1 MMEDNRPAI
10 RRFDLRRNAFEQLV
24 LVDDEGREYE
34 GVEPVRAFP
43 LSDPRRAISL
53 CGPDGQEIAYIDC
66 LDDLAPELR
75 KIVEAELS
83 QREFVPHIVKVVNTP
98 SETEPAEWQVLTDR
112 GLTTF
117 QLESEDAVHRQEP
130 SQVTIVDSR
139 GIRYLV
145 PDARK
150 LDAHSRR
157 VLDRFL

>member
-10 RRFDLRRNAFEQLV
+10 RSFDLRRNAFEQLV
-24 LVDDEGREYE
+24 LVDEGGRQYE

-53 CGPDGQEIAYIDC
+53 CGADGQELAYIDC
-66 LDDLAPELR
+66 LDELAPGLR
-75 KIVEAELS
+75 AIVEAELA
-83 QREFVPHIVKVVNTP
+83 QREFVPQILRVVNTP
-98 SETEPAEWQVLTDR
+98 SETEPAEWQVMTDR

-157 VLDRFL
+157 VLERFL